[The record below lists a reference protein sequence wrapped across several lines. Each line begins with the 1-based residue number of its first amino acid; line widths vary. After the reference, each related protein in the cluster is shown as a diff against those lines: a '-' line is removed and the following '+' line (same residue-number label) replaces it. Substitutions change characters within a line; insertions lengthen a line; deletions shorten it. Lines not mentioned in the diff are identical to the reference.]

1 MVVMLLKLVALIGT
15 YDYHIITITIVMIIA
30 IRPYRILFAQ
40 YFNEKN
46 IYNIVGFHRRNL
58 AIVKEI
64 EIIIVTNQDRGN
76 KILESIR
83 SCGYSTKGIRI
94 IDDDLDKYLK
104 GLERSSNNDLFD
116 YIEYFGGISKVL

>member
-1 MVVMLLKLVALIGT
+1 MSSMLVITFMVVMLLKLVALIGT

-46 IYNIVGFHRRNL
+46 IYNIVGFHRRNP

-64 EIIIVTNQDRGN
+64 EIIMLLTR
-76 KILESIR
+76 
-83 SCGYSTKGIRI
+83 KG
-94 IDDDLDKYLK
+94 
-104 GLERSSNNDLFD
+104 
-116 YIEYFGGISKVL
+116 VM